1 MKLTIKIFALAV
13 VLAMFSVPA
22 LAQKQECTDENKGTW
37 YKTFYD
43 NFKGTAEQQK
53 VAYEAAKTY
62 LTSCPSDPNDKQAP
76 YMDKWVKKYDEVM
89 GKADAAK
96 KFEEAV
102 KSKNYADQIKHG
114 KELLASDPDNAPVNI
129 VMGLAGLENEA
140 VRQDSAQAA
149 MKAISLIEAGK
160 PFAPVASKEQ
170 ALAFLNWVI
179 AKSKMKSDPTAAIPY
194 FIKAAKIEADPKKS
208 ALLYNELAAAY
219 GDGPVAKLTAEYK
232 SKVSPDNTDTP
243 ESKLVLENLN
253 QNIDRQIDA
262 LARATALAATADKKA
277 LLDDLTTLYKYR
289 NKSDAGLNEMVA
301 SILAKP
307 IPDIPTPITTLSST
321 ATSTPATTT
330 PATTRPASGTNA
342 AGTNGTAP
350 AKPTPSPSPVKK
362 PR

>member
-1 MKLTIKIFALAV
+1 MKLTTKIFALAV
-13 VLAMFSVPA
+13 AMAMFAVPA
-22 LAQKQECTDENKGTW
+22 LAQTKECNDENKGAW

-43 NFKGTAEQQK
+43 NFKGSAEQQK
-53 VAYEAAKTY
+53 VAYDAAKTY

-102 KSKNYADQIKHG
+102 KSKNYADQIKFG
-114 KELLASDPDNAPVNI
+114 KEILASDADNAPVNI

-149 MKAISLIEAGK
+149 LKAISLIEAGK

-170 ALAFLNWVI
+170 ALAFLNWVV
-179 AKSKMKSDPTAAIPY
+179 AKSKMKSDPNAAIPY
-194 FIKAAKIEADPKKS
+194 FLKAAKIEADPKKS

-232 SKVSPDNTDTP
+232 SKVAPDNTETP

-262 LARATALAATADKKA
+262 LARATALAAAADKA
-277 LLDDLTTLYKYR
+277 NLMGDLTTLYKYR

-301 SILAKP
+301 GILSKP
-307 IPDIPTPITTLSST
+307 IPDIPTPITTLSTT
-321 ATSTPATTT
+321 ATT
-330 PATTRPASGTNA
+330 PAQPVGATNAPGTNA

-350 AKPTPSPSPVKK
+350 AKPTPSPTPTKK